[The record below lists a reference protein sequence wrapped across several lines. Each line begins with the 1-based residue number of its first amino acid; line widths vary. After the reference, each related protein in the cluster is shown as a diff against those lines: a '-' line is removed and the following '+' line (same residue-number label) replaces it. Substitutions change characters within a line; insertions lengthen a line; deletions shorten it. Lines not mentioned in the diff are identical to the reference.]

1 MKIPAPF
8 FLLTLSSVSAEEP
21 WSLRDPLPTPRQ
33 EVGVAALEGLI
44 YVLGGLDAARKT
56 SSLVERYDP
65 ALDRWD
71 RASDLPRALH
81 HAGAAA
87 LGGRLYSIGGLDP
100 SFAGVVSCFAYDPL
114 ENRWQEVAPLP
125 RRRGAAGIAVLAGK
139 IYATGG
145 QDGSTSLADF
155 AAYTPDEGGGSWE
168 TLSPLP
174 APRNHLAAAAA
185 CGALF
190 ALSGRS
196 ERGLLPEVYRFDPA
210 LRAWNAVNPIP
221 TPRGGI
227 AAAALGTGIFVFGG
241 EGNPGDPKGIFPVT
255 ERYDCKT
262 DSWEARLDMLVP
274 RHGIGAAAVG
284 DFIFIPGG
292 STVEGFGTSGANA
305 GYSPGPA
312 DLPPFRRGDVNRD
325 GALDLADPVRLLLY
339 LFASAQAFPCADAG
353 DFDDDGAL
361 AIADAV
367 GLLSYLF
374 LQGPPPPAPTLP
386 EGGDP
391 SGDLLECG

>member
-1 MKIPAPF
+1 MKLPA
-8 FLLTLSSVSAEEP
+8 LLLLLILSSVSTAEP
-21 WSLRDPLPTPRQ
+21 WSLRAPLPTPRQ

-44 YVLGGLDAARKT
+44 YVLGGLDDARKA
-56 SSLVERYDP
+56 SSAVERYDP
-65 ALDRWD
+65 ARDRWD
-71 RASDLPRALH
+71 RAAGLPRALH

-87 LGGRLYSIGGLDP
+87 LGGRLYSIGGLDAT
-100 SFAGVVSCFAYDPL
+100 FAGVASCFAYDPS

-139 IYATGG
+139 IYAAGG

-155 AAYTPDEGGGSWE
+155 TAYTPDAGGGSWE

-174 APRNHLAAAAA
+174 APRNHLAAASA

-196 ERGLLPEVYRFDPA
+196 DRGLLPEVYRFDPA
-210 LRAWNAVNPIP
+210 LLAWMAVSPIP

-227 AAAALGTGIFVFGG
+227 AAAALGTGIYVFGG
-241 EGNPGDPKGIFPVT
+241 EGNPGDPKGIFPLT

-262 DSWEARLDMLVP
+262 DSWEARMDMLAP
-274 RHGIGAAAVG
+274 RHGIGAAALG

-292 STVEGFGTSGANA
+292 STVEGFGTSGANT
-305 GYSPGPA
+305 GFLPGA
-312 DLPPFRRGDVNRD
+312 DDLPPFRRGDAHRD
-325 GALDLADPVRLLLY
+325 GTLDLADPVRLLLY
-339 LFASAQAFPCADAG
+339 LFASAQAIPCVDAG

-367 GLLSYLF
+367 GLLIYLF
-374 LQGPPPPAPTLP
+374 LQGPPPPPPALP

-391 SGDLLECG
+391 SGDFLGCG